1 MDQESALITK
11 GCMYSWEN
19 GWIWMDLDGFGW
31 IWMDLGSFF
40 ASKYREHQWELNGDL
55 PGMFRPIF
63 RIDV

>member
-19 GWIWMDLDGFGW
+19 GW

-55 PGMFRPIF
+55 SGMFRPIF